1 MFRPS
6 IKSETS
12 FLFRSLRAHLGEI
25 LGSDRAGTVTG
36 LSNVSFFHA
45 TYIPAHLFRITL
57 PLRPVA
63 RLLCIQLSMVVTT
76 LFEPI
81 IQPSI
86 GPFSELAFKAALA
99 AQSGK
104 IACPRSGNHK
114 PGRLDL
120 AVLDGF

>member
-6 IKSETS
+6 IKSEAS

-25 LGSDRAGTVTG
+25 FGSDRAGTVTG
-36 LSNVSFFHA
+36 LSNVSLFHA
-45 TYIPAHLFRITL
+45 TYVPAHLLGITL
-57 PLRPVA
+57 PAASFGPTLF
-63 RLLCIQLSMVVTT
+63 IQLSMVVTT

-86 GPFSELAFKAALA
+86 GPFSELAFKTALA

-104 IACPRSGNHK
+104 IASPRSGNHK

-120 AVLDGF
+120 AFLNGF